1 MATKRK
7 RNKNK
12 MIENNIDK
20 KGTHTYYI
28 FIPFTEQRYTIKQ
41 VSQHTLVKEFQ
52 ERIEITCGIPRN
64 IQRLHYLD
72 AGELDINTEL
82 KSYDVVNKA
91 TFILKV
97 WERWENLIKSIY
109 TNDVSMFNNFL
120 KIWLEVNPNLRKL
133 SHHESTQMA
142 YTALYLAAH
151 LGRTDII
158 KILLDSNLDINNTT
172 NLGYTALHA
181 AMANGQY
188 KCIDFLLKN
197 GAFGDTKSKQSQY
210 ANFIAKLN
218 GHADSDRHV
227 FMFNWKLRA
236 KNLVPKLSNQKPMM
250 MHQQF
255 DSKYPTWFNGPY
267 GTKYICSTL
276 PPGEYSGTRINAPKN
291 EGELKT
297 DKADEK
303 CSLPTLNKCI
313 SKHKTVRQSFEYWL
327 ECKQEQRIL
336 LARKE
341 KEHKKIR
348 QIQEAE
354 DEKLRKL
361 QQRKQDNERCFK
373 PPKKDIEKYN
383 KRTNIYENY
392 LYQPNYGKSVIP
404 QLLNEMSLNEIGFR
418 DV

>member
-1 MATKRK
+1 MAAKWKRRK
-7 RNKNK
+7 SKTS
-12 MIENNIDK
+12 ENNIDK
-20 KGTHTYYI
+20 KGTHTYHI

-41 VSQHTLVKEFQ
+41 VSQHILVKDFQ

-64 IQRLHYLD
+64 MQRLHYLD
-72 AGELDINTEL
+72 ACELDINAEL

-91 TFILKV
+91 TFTLKV

-109 TNDVSMFNNFL
+109 TNDVSMFTSFL
-120 KIWLEVNPNLRKL
+120 KILIKENPNLQKL

-142 YTALYLAAH
+142 YTSLYLAAH

-158 KILLDSNLDINNTT
+158 KILLDSNIDINSTT
-172 NLGYTALHA
+172 DLGHTALHA

-197 GAFGDTKSKQSQY
+197 GALGDTKSKQSQY
-210 ANFIAKLN
+210 ASFIAKLN
-218 GHADSDRHV
+218 GYTDSDRHV
-227 FMFNWKLRA
+227 FMFNWQLRA
-236 KNLVPKLSNQKPMM
+236 KKIVPKLSNQKLVM

-297 DKADEK
+297 NKSDGN
-303 CSLPTLNKCI
+303 CSLPTLNKCS
-313 SKHKTVRQSFEYWL
+313 SKQKNVRQSFEYWL

-341 KEHKKIR
+341 KEREKIR

-361 QQRKQDNERCFK
+361 QQRKQDNERRFK
-373 PPKKDIEKYN
+373 QPKNETEKYN

-404 QLLNEMSLNEIGFR
+404 QLMNEISLNESVFR
-418 DV
+418 